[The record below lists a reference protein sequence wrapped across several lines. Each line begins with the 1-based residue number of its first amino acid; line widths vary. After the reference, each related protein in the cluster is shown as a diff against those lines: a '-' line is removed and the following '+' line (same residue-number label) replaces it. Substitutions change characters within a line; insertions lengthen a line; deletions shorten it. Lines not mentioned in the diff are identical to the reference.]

1 MDTLSSLRQQM
12 GVELQKRGRQALELE
27 AQGKTWAEI
36 GAVLGVSR
44 QRAGQILGAMK
55 KQARRRRQR
64 PPVME

>member
-44 QRAGQILGAMK
+44 QRAGQILNAMK
-55 KQARRRRQR
+55 KRKVKQR
-64 PPVME
+64 KS